1 MKQKSKV
8 FNLIMAFV
16 LFIGM
21 AGFFPKPAQAAAVSS
36 SSVRSMAG
44 AAIQALHTRMTLLNC
59 STRAARR

>member
-21 AGFFPKPAQAAAVSS
+21 AGFFPKPAQAAAGVVVISQ
-36 SSVRSMAG
+36 VYG
-44 AAIQALHTRMTLLNC
+44 GGGHKGTQYTHHFL
-59 STRAARR
+59 